1 VANRINLYLSNVEV
15 GKNLKTYGLISL
27 DIHPKSSVKIGNNVQ
42 FVSSKR
48 RYGASLYSPVRLK
61 TYYSTCEIAIGDGVG
76 LNGTVVTCRSQKI
89 VIGEN
94 TIIAGNVTIV
104 DSDFHNPWPP
114 EKRLDFT
121 GSQSDKEVIIE
132 NNVWI
137 GIGTVVLKG
146 VTIGKNS
153 VIGSGSIVTS
163 SIPSNV
169 LAGGIPAKVI
179 KVIGEALSGVNHP
192 DKRAKGNQ
200 N

>member
-1 VANRINLYLSNVEV
+1 MVNRINLYLSNVEV

-27 DIHPKSSVKIGNNVQ
+27 DIHPKSRVKIGNNVQ

-48 RYGASLYSPVRLK
+48 RYGASLYSPVKLK
-61 TYYSTCEIAIGDGVG
+61 TYCGTCEIAIGDGVG
-76 LNGTVVTCRSQKI
+76 LNGTVVTCRSQRI

-94 TIIAGNVTIV
+94 TIIAGNVTLV

-114 EKRLDFT
+114 EKRMDFSGT
-121 GSQSDKEVIIE
+121 QSDQEVIIE

-137 GIGTVVLKG
+137 GMSSVVLKG
-146 VTIGKNS
+146 VTIGENT

-169 LAGGIPAKVI
+169 LAAGIPTKMI
-179 KVIGEALSGVNHP
+179 KVMGEAST
-192 DKRAKGNQ
+192 
-200 N
+200 